1 MFFHLK
7 IILRNLRCG
16 GIYSAINIGGLAI
29 GMAVFIL
36 IMSWINHEWSYD
48 RFHANEKQLYKV
60 WNRANFDGSL
70 RCWDWTP
77 PVMGPTLKTDY
88 PEIAAVS
95 RMQKENILFSL
106 EDKKFNVAVGLVD
119 PDFLTMFSFPLLKG
133 SQESALNDSYSAI
146 LTEKVAVRLF
156 DNEDPVGKTV
166 MVNSKN
172 PVTITGVLKDLPDNT
187 SFDFEILMP
196 FEYVK
201 VEGWYQ
207 EYWGYNSIA
216 TYVEL
221 QPQATESNVN
231 DIIVDIV
238 KKHTNDVVLTDV
250 FLHPISKWHLYSEFE
265 NGVIAGGKIETLRL
279 FGLIALLILI
289 VACINFMN
297 LSTARSE
304 KRAKEVG
311 VRKVM
316 GAKRLSLIRHFFGES
331 TIFAII
337 AGFLAFLLA
346 VLALPAYNTFM
357 GDTLSLDF
365 DAPWFWIAFIG
376 FILFTGL
383 MAGSYPA
390 FYLSSFLPIKV
401 LKGKLTK
408 VRTLVAPRK
417 LLVITQFAVAVFLI
431 FTTSVIHRQ
440 MHYAQE
446 RNNGYNKEQLIYC
459 NITGDMEKNYELI
472 KHDLLNSGTAISV
485 TKTSAPITL
494 ETISNTTGYEWK
506 GKNPDDNTL
515 IDRFNVDADWVKTSG
530 VTLIEGRDI
539 DVRTYPTDSTAV
551 LLNESSVKLM
561 NLDHPVGEILRLY
574 GTEWHVVGVVKDFI
588 IHSPYE
594 ATKPIVISG
603 SKGALST
610 IHIKFNEINKM
621 SDHLKKTEQIFS
633 EYNPT
638 YPFEYTF
645 VDDEYARKFES
656 EQRLGLIFTWLASL
670 TVFISCMGMFGLVAY
685 MAENRRKEIGVRKVL
700 GASVTNIILLL
711 SREFFVL
718 VVIALFVALPTAWWA
733 LNKWLS
739 GYAYRTEIPLWL
751 FLAVAALTM
760 GIALLTVSFQA
771 IKAAMANPVNS
782 IKN

>member
-106 EDKKFNVAVGLVD
+106 EDKKFNV
-119 PDFLTMFSFPLLKG
+119 
-133 SQESALNDSYSAI
+133 
-146 LTEKVAVRLF
+146 
-156 DNEDPVGKTV
+156 
-166 MVNSKN
+166 
-172 PVTITGVLKDLPDNT
+172 
-187 SFDFEILMP
+187 
-196 FEYVK
+196 
-201 VEGWYQ
+201 
-207 EYWGYNSIA
+207 
-216 TYVEL
+216 
-221 QPQATESNVN
+221 
-231 DIIVDIV
+231 
-238 KKHTNDVVLTDV
+238 
-250 FLHPISKWHLYSEFE
+250 
-265 NGVIAGGKIETLRL
+265 
-279 FGLIALLILI
+279 
-289 VACINFMN
+289 
-297 LSTARSE
+297 
-304 KRAKEVG
+304 
-311 VRKVM
+311 
-316 GAKRLSLIRHFFGES
+316 
-331 TIFAII
+331 
-337 AGFLAFLLA
+337 
-346 VLALPAYNTFM
+346 
-357 GDTLSLDF
+357 
-365 DAPWFWIAFIG
+365 
-376 FILFTGL
+376 
-383 MAGSYPA
+383 
-390 FYLSSFLPIKV
+390 
-401 LKGKLTK
+401 
-408 VRTLVAPRK
+408 
-417 LLVITQFAVAVFLI
+417 
-431 FTTSVIHRQ
+431 
-440 MHYAQE
+440 
-446 RNNGYNKEQLIYC
+446 
-459 NITGDMEKNYELI
+459 
-472 KHDLLNSGTAISV
+472 
-485 TKTSAPITL
+485 
-494 ETISNTTGYEWK
+494 
-506 GKNPDDNTL
+506 
-515 IDRFNVDADWVKTSG
+515 DADWVKTSG

-610 IHIKFNEINKM
+610 IHIKFNGINKM